1 MTETGKVVPRYVSV
15 AFDVPVD
22 RQWSYRNPDGIDAPV
37 GSRVEAQLGRR
48 VAVGWIVEATDT
60 VDIDSA
66 LVKPYLRLVDAQ
78 PLFGPGTLAL
88 ARWMAGMYFCSLGE
102 ALSAMMPSAEREGRR
117 RASAGGAGVAS
128 VDAGSFDDVLIAARP
143 LVPSAEQ
150 RSALERILSSRS
162 GRWYLYGP
170 TGTGKTE
177 VFLEAAEATLAEGRG
192 VIYLVPEIAL
202 TRQVVEAVR
211 DRFGGLCAIIH
222 SGLTAPRKL
231 AEWRRILC
239 GEARV
244 VVGARSAVFAPVLN
258 LGLVVLDEE
267 HEGSYKAGSA
277 PRYHARQVAMRRA
290 AIEGARLVMGSATPS
305 VESWRLMDEGG
316 MERLSLSRRLA
327 GGDMPAVEIVDMRL
341 EEGALSRRLIEAVR
355 AVKHEGG
362 QSILFLN
369 RRGFSYFWSCR
380 SCGAELK
387 CKHCSVGM
395 TYHKERGRL
404 VCHYCGYQTTPP
416 QACPVCGSLD
426 TGWAGFGTERIEE
439 DAARLFP
446 DMTIARVDADTM
458 SRKGVLDKTLDDF
471 RDGKIDA
478 LLGTQMVAKGLNFPG
493 VRLVGVILADTTMNL
508 PDFRAAERTF
518 ALVTQVAGRAGRFQ
532 KGGRVLVQ
540 TYRPTSAVLRRAAT
554 HDAEGFY
561 TDELAI
567 RRELEFPPYT
577 RLIRVVIRS
586 KDAERTRQTSSEI
599 AGRLASVISA
609 SRAGKGTEVAV
620 LGPAECPIGIVAGN
634 YRSQIILRSTN
645 PAPARAA
652 LTAALS
658 EWKPPASVY
667 LEIDPDPV
675 SLM

>member
-1 MTETGKVVPRYVSV
+1 MTEADKGVSAYVSV

-22 RQWSYRNPDGIDAPV
+22 RQWSYRNPESIDAPV
-37 GSRVEAQLGRR
+37 GSRVEASLGRR
-48 VAVGWIVEATDT
+48 VAVGWVVESTDT
-60 VDIDSA
+60 VDIDPQ
-66 LVKPYLRLVDAQ
+66 LVKPYTRLVDAV
-78 PLFGPGTLAL
+78 PLFGPETLAL
-88 ARWMAGMYFCSLGE
+88 ARWIAGMYFCSLGE
-102 ALSAMMPSAEREGRR
+102 ALSAMMPSAERESRR
-117 RASAGGAGVAS
+117 RASAGGIAS
-128 VDAGSFDDVLIAARP
+128 ADSGSFDDVRIAAQP

-150 RSALERILSSRS
+150 KAALDRILSALA

-177 VFLEAAEATLAEGRG
+177 VFLEAAEATLAEGRS

-231 AEWRRILC
+231 AEWRRILA

-244 VVGARSAVFAPVLN
+244 VVGARSAIFAPVRD

-290 AIEGARLVMGSATPS
+290 ATEGARLVMGSATPS

-327 GGDMPAVEIVDMRL
+327 GGEMPAVEIVDMRL
-341 EEGALSRRLIEAVR
+341 EEGALSRRLIDAVR
-355 AVKHEGG
+355 QVKREGG

-369 RRGFSYFWSCR
+369 RRGFSYFWSCK

-387 CKHCSVGM
+387 CRHCSVGM

-404 VCHYCGYQTTPP
+404 VCHYCGYQTAPP

-446 DMTIARVDADTM
+446 DMKIARVDADTM

-540 TYRPTSAVLRRAAT
+540 TYRPTSTVLGRAAA
-554 HDAEGFY
+554 HDAAGFY
-561 TDELAI
+561 ADELAI
-567 RRELEFPPYT
+567 RRQLDFPPYA
-577 RLIRVVIRS
+577 RLLRIVIRS
-586 KDAERTRQTSSEI
+586 KDAALATGSAAEL
-599 AGRLASVISA
+599 AGRIAATASPGVD
-609 SRAGKGTEVAV
+609 V
-620 LGPAECPIGIVAGN
+620 LGPAECPIAIVAGN
-634 YRSQIILRSTN
+634 ARRQIILRSAD
-645 PAPARAA
+645 PAPARSALAAA
-652 LTAALS
+652 LAG
-658 EWKPPASVY
+658 WKPHTSVY
-667 LEIDPDPV
+667 IEIDPDPV
-675 SLM
+675 SLL